1 MPGHEGSTVH
11 MVPSGEGFEAEAALP
26 VALTTEAGPAG
37 SPPSIQ
43 LSLQPTAAGRFT
55 LWARHE
61 ETRPEVPAML
71 LSAFAAL
78 LTASPRTQGRRRLRV
93 CQTRGA
99 QWQSHPPP
107 VQPALRGVSDA
118 GAEDRLCLWL
128 PLLSGEGVTEGLA
141 QGGLR
146 VHVRYLRLDAHV

>member
-1 MPGHEGSTVH
+1 MCLSFAFRSREGSTRVTSAPRPCRWVTENGSDYAPGHEGSTVH

-78 LTASPRTQGRRRLRV
+78 LIVSPRK
-93 CQTRGA
+93 
-99 QWQSHPPP
+99 
-107 VQPALRGVSDA
+107 
-118 GAEDRLCLWL
+118 
-128 PLLSGEGVTEGLA
+128 EG
-141 QGGLR
+141 
-146 VHVRYLRLDAHV
+146 